1 MPLATNLK
9 RLYRKHFSFVL
20 ETQGWTSI
28 RKTHRLTTRIAKI
41 TERSKILIFSSQL
54 KVTLRSSQIRCHH
67 STIITQSNLYEVNS
81 SRHYKCKGLI
91 TEEFQSILE
100 LQNHQIPK
108 VKTGLANHCNNNWR
122 HLSDSGQSTTSFST
136 Q

>member
-1 MPLATNLK
+1 MDI
-9 RLYRKHFSFVL
+9 H
-20 ETQGWTSI
+20 QGKKKKQRSI
-28 RKTHRLTTRIAKI
+28 ARIAKTQEKYNFTIFYIFQI
-41 TERSKILIFSSQL
+41 TPYGIKHSTTIAQL
-54 KVTLRSSQIRCHH
+54 K
-67 STIITQSNLYEVNS
+67 TQSNLDEVNS
-81 SRHYKCKGLI
+81 RRHYKCKGSF

-122 HLSDSGQSTTSFST
+122 HLSDSGQSATSFST

>member
-1 MPLATNLK
+1 MERTAINHSNGKTQEKYNFSIFT
-9 RLYRKHFSFVL
+9 YRKV
-20 ETQGWTSI
+20 TQKFNQT
-28 RKTHRLTTRIAKI
+28 
-41 TERSKILIFSSQL
+41 Q
-54 KVTLRSSQIRCHH
+54 CHH
-67 STIITQSNLYEVNS
+67 SMTKALSNLYEVNS
-81 SRHYKCKGLI
+81 NRHYKCKGLV

-122 HLSDSGQSTTSFST
+122 YLSDSRQSSTTIST